1 MAADSRFAPHRSFP
15 GMNRLA
21 HAWQHGDR
29 FYHLLI
35 TLAALSVLG
44 LVIAIGYELW
54 QSSALSRQAF
64 GLGFVT
70 STDWDPALNQSF
82 GALPFILGTLV
93 TSFLGL
99 II

>member
-1 MAADSRFAPHRSFP
+1 MATDSHFAARRSFS

-44 LVIAIGYELW
+44 LVVANGYELW

-64 GLGFVT
+64 GLGFIT
-70 STDWDPALNQSF
+70 TADWDPALD
-82 GALPFILGTLV
+82 
-93 TSFLGL
+93 
-99 II
+99 